1 MHESEVRGKF
11 WNDESVPGIGF
22 SIVRRGYDPA
32 RVDDYIAMTQAEM
45 ARLSDESRELHATI
59 AHLERRL
66 AASSRT
72 AVNPLDAWGMN
83 VDKLID
89 GARAD
94 IDQIRSAAV
103 AEAQRL
109 VEAAQVEADNI
120 VAAANDRAAKIDEGS
135 TKRHE
140 RAQRGAAK
148 ERQLADDAVASAQ
161 RQLAQ
166 MLSLV
171 DNVNE
176 RWASHDN

>member
-22 SIVRRGYDPA
+22 PLVRRGYDPG
-32 RVDDYIAMTQAEM
+32 RVDDYVTMTQAEM
-45 ARLSDESRELHATI
+45 ARLTDESRELHATI

-72 AVNPLDAWGMN
+72 ATNPLDAWGMN

-94 IDQIRSAAV
+94 IDQIRNAAS

-109 VEAAQVEADNI
+109 TEAAQVEAEHI
-120 VAAANDRAAKIDEGS
+120 VGAANDRAEKIDQGS

-161 RQLAQ
+161 RQLSQ
-166 MLSLV
+166 MLTLV
-171 DNVNE
+171 DDVNA
-176 RWASHDN
+176 RWSGHDN